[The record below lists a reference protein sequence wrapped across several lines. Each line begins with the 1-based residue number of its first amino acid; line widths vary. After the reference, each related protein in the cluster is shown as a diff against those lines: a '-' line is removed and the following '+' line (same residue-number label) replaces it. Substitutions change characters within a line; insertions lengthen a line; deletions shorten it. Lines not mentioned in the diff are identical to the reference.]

1 MIFDIYKSGQGKN
14 TRLFSAFGLAL
25 IAGMGCLQLYKWLQ
39 AQDINMWIETLI
51 PVGLFV
57 GLAFL
62 IFMLV
67 NKQKV
72 ADFMIASEGEMKK
85 VSWSSRQEIV
95 ASTIIVIIVV
105 VFMSILLGTTDLGF
119 SMFFSWLFK
128 A

>member
-1 MIFDIYKSGQGKN
+1 MVFDIYKSGQGKN
-14 TRLFSAFGLAL
+14 TRLFSAFGLA
-25 IAGMGCLQLYKWLQ
+25 ITAGIGCLKLYKWLQ
-39 AQDINMWIETLI
+39 ASDINMWLETLI
-51 PVGLFV
+51 PVVLFV
-57 GLAFL
+57 GMAFL

-95 ASTIIVIIVV
+95 ASTTIVIIVV
-105 VFMSILLGTTDLGF
+105 VFMSVLLGTTDLGF

>member
-14 TRLFSAFGLAL
+14 TRLFSAFGLA
-25 IAGMGCLQLYKWLQ
+25 IVAGLGCLQLYQRLE
-39 AQDINMWIETLI
+39 ALEISMWVETLI
-51 PVGLFV
+51 PFCLFL

-62 IFMLV
+62 IFTLV
-67 NKQKV
+67 NKPKV

-85 VSWSSRQEIV
+85 VSWSSRQEII

-105 VFMSILLGTTDLGF
+105 VFMSVLLGTADLGF
-119 SMFFSWLFK
+119 GMFFNWLFQ